1 MLYRGNLKMDMI
13 YLQTSLKVKKE
24 KRGYDVMEEHKTIK
38 VGLLGLG
45 TVGSGVYK
53 LIERQKTEMEKKA
66 GANIEIASIL
76 VHDLNKKREGVD
88 ASLLTDNWN
97 EIIQNKEIEI
107 IIEVMGGIEPART
120 MILEALNVGK
130 NVVTAN
136 KDLIAEHGHEL
147 LDAAEANGVD
157 FLFEAAVAG
166 GIPII
171 RPLKQ
176 CLASNEI
183 DEVMGIVNGT
193 TNYILTKMYEEGMDF
208 DEALEQATELGYAE
222 ADPTADVEGLDAGRK
237 LAIMSSI
244 AFHSR
249 VTFSDVYTEGI
260 TKISARDIAYAK
272 EFDEVIK
279 LVAVAHNTEEGIEV
293 GVYPMMLPKDHPLAA
308 VRDSF
313 NAVFAHGDAVDDV
326 MFYGRGAGEFPTAS
340 AIMGD
345 VIDVLRDIRFS
356 CTGRISCTCYRDTP
370 VKAFKNVK
378 NKFVFRI
385 RVANRPGV
393 LAAIASVF
401 GVHMVSITRMIQNTI
416 DEKTAELVMV
426 TEAVEESQMEDAL
439 EHLQNMKAIREI
451 SSVIREY

>member
-1 MLYRGNLKMDMI
+1 M
-13 YLQTSLKVKKE
+13 KE
-24 KRGYDVMEEHKTIK
+24 QKTIK
-38 VGLLGLG
+38 IGLLGLG
-45 TVGSGVYK
+45 TVGGGVYK
-53 LIERQKTEMEKKA
+53 LIERQKSEMKEKA
-66 GANIEIASIL
+66 GADLEIAGIL
-76 VHDLNKKREGVD
+76 VHDITKKREGID
-88 ASLLTDNWN
+88 SSLLTDQWKDIIEND
-97 EIIQNKEIEI
+97 EIDI

-120 MILEALNVGK
+120 MILEALNSGK

-136 KDLIAEHGHEL
+136 KDLVAEHGHEL

-176 CLASNEI
+176 CLASNEM
-183 DEVMGIVNGT
+183 DEVIGIVNGT

-208 DEALEQATELGYAE
+208 DEALAKATELGYAE
-222 ADPTADVEGLDAGRK
+222 ADPTSDVEGLDAGRK

-272 EFDEVIK
+272 DFGEVIK
-279 LVAVAHNTEEGIEV
+279 LLAVAHNTEEGIEV
-293 GVYPMMLPKDHPLAA
+293 GVYPMLLPEDHPLAS

-313 NAVFAHGDAVDDV
+313 NAVFVHGDAVDDV
-326 MFYGRGAGEFPTAS
+326 MFYGRGAGELPTAS

-345 VIDVLRDIRFS
+345 VIDVARNIRFG
-356 CTGRISCTCYRDTP
+356 CTGRISCTCYRETK
-370 VKAFKNVK
+370 VKEFKDVK
-378 NKFVFRI
+378 NKFVLRI
-385 RVANRPGV
+385 RVADRPGV

-401 GVHMVSITRMIQNTI
+401 GVHMVSITRMIQDHI
-416 DEKTAELVMV
+416 DESTAELVMV
-426 TEAVEESQMEDAL
+426 TEAVKEYQMEDAL
-439 EHLQNMKAIREI
+439 EHLKNMKAIREI